1 MIRKFVNPLGGVE
14 RTRGTLRPAPRDVV
28 NVAMADF
35 DPYYRWLGIRDKQ
48 RPPNHYR
55 LLGLDL
61 FEDNAEVIS
70 EAADRQ
76 MGHVRTHQ
84 NGQYSDI
91 SQELLNELAKA
102 KVCLLNRNRKEAYD
116 GHLRKTAAKSTT
128 TGSVGWTPPPQPVT
142 ESAEDTPK
150 TGTLLRTPP
159 STGAPR
165 PLTIKLTVQSGPQK
179 GQIFEFSGRDTITV
193 GRSRQAT
200 FPIKGDRAFSRVHF
214 SIRVNPPV
222 CFLKNLN
229 DKQGTKVNGKPVVET
244 VLRNGDI
251 ITGGLET
258 SILVEIREGTVDE
271 ASKPQRKP
279 LDVPRDDDDDD
290 ASDN

>member
-1 MIRKFVNPLGGVE
+1 
-14 RTRGTLRPAPRDVV
+14 
-28 NVAMADF
+28 MAEF

-61 FEDNAEVIS
+61 FEDNPEVIS

-84 NGQYSDI
+84 TGQYSDI

-116 GHLRKTAAKSTT
+116 AHLRKTVAKTSASTS
-128 TGSVGWTPPPQPVT
+128 GGGASVGWTPPPQPVT

-150 TGTLLRTPP
+150 TGTILRTPP
-159 STGAPR
+159 PPATGAPR

-229 DKQGTKVNGKPVVET
+229 DKQGTKVNGKQVVET

-258 SILVEIREGTVDE
+258 NILVEIREGTAEPNV
-271 ASKPQRKP
+271 K
-279 LDVPRDDDDDD
+279 PRDLPRDERDDDD

>member
-1 MIRKFVNPLGGVE
+1 M
-14 RTRGTLRPAPRDVV
+14 
-28 NVAMADF
+28 
-35 DPYYRWLGIRDKQ
+35 
-48 RPPNHYR
+48 
-55 LLGLDL
+55 
-61 FEDNAEVIS
+61 FEDNPEVIS

-84 NGQYSDI
+84 TGQYSDI

-116 GHLRKTAAKSTT
+116 AHLRKTVAKAGATSA
-128 TGSVGWTPPPQPVT
+128 GSVGWTPPPQPVS

-150 TGTLLRTPP
+150 TGTVLRPP
-159 STGAPR
+159 TASGTPR

-229 DKQGTKVNGKPVVET
+229 DKQGTKVNGKQVVET

-258 SILVEIREGTVDE
+258 SILVEIREGTVED
-271 ASKPQRKP
+271 AGKQQNVK
-279 LDVPRDDDDDD
+279 PRDVADRDDDD